1 MDVLTHPFAT
11 PNCPAHRAVSAWT
24 LLQRL
29 APVVGYQW
37 VSACETGQYYESVD
51 GHVLPAVRLPRSV
64 AVEALVVR
72 ASVAL
77 RVRGMALQDPALPLR
92 RIHGLASSFP
102 RTTRDDCLRVRPPL
116 PIACVFVVP
125 LVLHHLARS
134 GHIKEGLK
142 LRKQLLDIVNAA
154 TLQRFQRHGT
164 I

>member
-11 PNCPAHRAVSAWT
+11 PNCPAHRAVSAWA

-37 VSACETGQYYESVD
+37 VSACETGQCYESVD
-51 GHVLPAVRLPRSV
+51 GHVLPAVRLLRSV

-102 RTTRDDCLRVRPPL
+102 RTTRDDCLRGRPPF

-125 LVLHHLARS
+125 LVHHLTRS